1 MKLSTYLKNIKENIK
16 NNFPHLYSQ
25 ASSWYLFYQLSL
37 VKKQPF
43 AKSPKAKA
51 VVQRRSVKK
60 VRLKNSQNLQENTRA
75 RVSFLVAG
83 LRLATL
89 LKKTHWHKC
98 FPTKLLKTPYFIER
112 LWWLLLQ
119 RFLSKICE
127 ISWTWFFTSIRINK
141 KITVQEIKF
150 SIKDFFSKCLMTTS
164 FFVQWIRRRLLTH

>member
-25 ASSWYLFYQLSL
+25 ANSWYLFYQLFL

-60 VRLKNSQNLQENTRA
+60 VRLKNSQNLQENIRA

-89 LKKTHWHKC
+89 LKTTHWHKC
-98 FPTKLLKTPYFIER
+98 FPTKLLKTPYFI
-112 LWWLLLQ
+112 
-119 RFLSKICE
+119 
-127 ISWTWFFTSIRINK
+127 
-141 KITVQEIKF
+141 
-150 SIKDFFSKCLMTTS
+150 
-164 FFVQWIRRRLLTH
+164 